1 MNSSKL
7 LVNTT
12 LVCALTFL
20 LGNLQMANALC
31 AYPSECVR
39 TAAQTGKTVE
49 QVMADGDRDR
59 WFTAQEALEYG
70 FIDHIQKY
78 AAGATGVGTK

>member
-1 MNSSKL
+1 MKRQL
-7 LVNTT
+7 AT
-12 LVCALTFL
+12 L
-20 LGNLQMANALC
+20 
-31 AYPSECVR
+31 

-49 QVMADGDRDR
+49 QIMQDGDRDR

-78 AAGATGVGTK
+78 ANGVTGVGAN